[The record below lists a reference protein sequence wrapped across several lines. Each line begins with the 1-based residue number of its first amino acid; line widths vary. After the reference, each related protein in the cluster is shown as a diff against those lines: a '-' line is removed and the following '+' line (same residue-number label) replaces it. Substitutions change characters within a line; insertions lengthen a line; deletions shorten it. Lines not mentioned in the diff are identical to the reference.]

1 MALESFRMLALAIF
15 AQLWSGP
22 LPPDANAIADAS
34 AQAVLAN
41 ASPVFTS
48 FTEDVA
54 ALATFARYE
63 SEISIHPKPF
73 SHDALDGTSCGPWQ
87 LPCRFVATH
96 TLTEQATQWLSLMR
110 WSKATCPAHPAA
122 PLCSGRCDRGTVIS
136 DNRLRAMRGA
146 LTAVLGKE

>member
-63 SEISIHPKPF
+63 SEISIHP
-73 SHDALDGTSCGPWQ
+73 TSCGPWQ

-96 TLTEQATQWLSLMR
+96 SLTEQATQWLSLMR

-146 LTAVLGKE
+146 LTAVLRKE